1 MADRFNAKLSVSD
14 LDFDSIKTN
23 LKTYL
28 STQEQFKDINFEG
41 SGINI
46 LMDLLA
52 YNTHYQGFYTNMVAN
67 EMFLDSAVRRDSV
80 VSLAKH
86 LGYTP
91 RSRTSPTATVDIFSP
106 TAELTDA
113 VERGVILKGTQ
124 GDESFDFSVMATV
137 GYTLDSREATVGQ
150 TVAQNVTIK
159 QGKIETLSY
168 VFDDRTSAKYVIPAV
183 ADTSTLTV
191 RVQKST
197 EDSSGYTDAWT
208 IVSDINIV
216 GKTDKAYHI
225 QEIDGGEFEVYF
237 GDNIVGKKPDNG
249 NVIILQYL
257 NTKGPDA
264 NNVGSSDKE
273 GARVFSLSDSTVKVI
288 SAAAGGADA
297 ETVKSIKFYAPKTY
311 QAQDRSV
318 TSKDY
323 EAILMRDYADIESV
337 YVWGG
342 EDNVPPEYGKVFISV
357 KPLSGLKIDDTKK
370 EEIKKDILK
379 TSNIVTVTPEIV
391 DPDYLFL
398 NVQSDVVFDRSK
410 TVLDKNSVLQLV
422 RQSIIHYIDNDLE
435 KFDKDLY
442 FSKLTKLMDDSSSS
456 IVGNDTTLSLERRFE
471 PAIGTT
477 ANYTVEFGNAIL
489 HPHDGH
495 IPVISSS
502 AFTYKDDDNIVI
514 TAYLDDD
521 GNGNIRLW
529 KMGVN
534 GEKILVYFGTKSV
547 GTIDY
552 GSGLIT
558 LNNFRPLS
566 YVNNSHIKINAPLQ
580 NKNIFASRSRILTI
594 DTVDPSA
601 ITLTIR
607 DLTEKMGSSSSSHSS
622 GSHSS
627 SSSSSSS
634 SSGSSSSS
642 SGSY

>member
-1 MADRFNAKLSVSD
+1 MADQFNAKLSVSD

-23 LKTYL
+23 LKAYL
-28 STQEQFKDINFEG
+28 STQDQFKDINFEG
-41 SGINI
+41 AGINI

-91 RSRTSPTATVDIFSP
+91 RSRTAPTATVDIYTP
-106 TAELTDA
+106 TAELTSS
-113 VERGVILKGTQ
+113 VERGTIVKGTQ
-124 GDESFDFSVMATV
+124 GDESYDFSVMSTV
-137 GYTLDSREATVGQ
+137 GYTLDSDGLTAAES
-150 TVAQNVTIK
+150 VTIK

-168 VFDDRTSAKYVIPAV
+168 IFDDRTSAKYVIPAV

-197 EDSSGYTDAWT
+197 EDTTGYTAAWT
-208 IVSDINIV
+208 LVTDINVV

-273 GARVFSLSDSTVKVI
+273 GARVFTLSDSTVKVT
-288 SAAAGGADA
+288 SAASGGADA
-297 ETVKSIKFYAPKTY
+297 ESVKSIKFYAPKTY

-342 EDNVPPEYGKVFISV
+342 EDNDPPEYGKVFISV

-398 NVQSDVVFDRSK
+398 KVQSDVVFDRSK

-422 RQSIIHYIDNDLE
+422 RDSIINYIDNDLE

-442 FSKLTKLMDDSSSS
+442 FSKLTKLMDESSSS
-456 IVGNDTTLSLERRFE
+456 IVGNDTKITLERRFE
-471 PAIGTT
+471 PAIGVT
-477 ANYTVEFGNAIL
+477 ANYTIDFGNPIL

-502 AFTYKDDDNIVI
+502 AFSYKDDDDTVI

-521 GNGNIRLW
+521 GFGNVRLW
-529 KMGVN
+529 KVGVN
-534 GEKILVYFGTKSV
+534 GEQILVYFGTNSV
-547 GTIDY
+547 GTINY
-552 GSGLIT
+552 ETGVIN

-566 YVNNSHIKINAPLQ
+566 YLNNSHIKINVPLQ
-580 NKNIFASRSRILTI
+580 NKNVFADRSRILTV
-594 DTVDPSA
+594 DGVDPSA

-607 DLTEKMGSSSSSHSS
+607 DITEKGSSSLSSH
-622 GSHSS
+622 SHSS
-627 SSSSSSS
+627 SSN
-634 SSGSSSSS
+634 SSGSSSMS
-642 SGSY
+642 SG